1 MANRYPELEDSGTV
15 SAILEEIQDK
25 EHSGYSFENAD
36 GSFNLIVR
44 RHLGRFKPIFDPIY
58 YRIYALNNEEYSL
71 AKGISEGLIEAAVKA
86 RIGKSTFLCAAEGH
100 GPIDALNKALQQA
113 LENKYPV
120 IRDLHLT
127 DYSVKVINSSE
138 KTAAKVRVL
147 VEHSFEG
154 EKFGTIGVN
163 TDIIE
168 ASWNALVDAYHY
180 SLMQHVEFVSE
191 LRQ

>member
-1 MANRYPELEDSGTV
+1 M
-15 SAILEEIQDK
+15 
-25 EHSGYSFENAD
+25 
-36 GSFNLIVR
+36 
-44 RHLGRFKPIFDPIY
+44 
-58 YRIYALNNEEYSL
+58 
-71 AKGISEGLIEAAVKA
+71 
-86 RIGKSTFLCAAEGH
+86 CAAEGH

-113 LENKYPV
+113 LGNKYPV

-127 DYSVKVINSSE
+127 DYSVKVINSSK

-168 ASWNALVDAYHY
+168 ASWIALIEAYHY
-180 SLMQHVEFVSE
+180 ALLQHAEFVGE
-191 LRQ
+191 LHS